1 MSLASQDYYEEIDFQ
16 KYWNVL
22 KRRWL
27 PATTVFLTLTV
38 LSTAIALRQKPSY
51 EAETLLQVR
60 SSAASRLT
68 GVGEGLGELERLT
81 LQSNPVDS
89 QAQIIQSAPI
99 VSEVI
104 QSLDLRDE
112 DGNPMLVKDVV
123 SKLTAR
129 SIPATDLLRVTYA
142 SDDPEEAAAV
152 INRLVEVYTKNNVL
166 VNRAEAAA
174 AREFIAKELPK
185 TEAAVRAADSD
196 LRRFKEENGVV
207 LLESEAQ
214 EAVNIISKLEDQ
226 VTQARAELSD
236 TSARLAQLQGR
247 VGADPRRATVIAALS
262 QSAGVQEALTQL
274 QAAQQELAVERTRYT
289 EDHPAIANLQRRV
302 QSLEE
307 LLRNRAVSVARSDW
321 NNIRN
326 DLQAGALQQDLIG
339 ELVRLEVQRQ
349 GIVLRL
355 ETLAQASNAYRQR
368 AGALPRLEQ
377 QQRELERRLNA
388 AQTTYEAL
396 LVRLQEIQVAENQ
409 NVGNVRV
416 VSSATIPD
424 EPLPSKKKLFLVAG
438 ALSGML
444 LGVATA
450 FGIDLFDRSIKTVKE
465 AREALGYTLLGV
477 IPVFTK
483 VGKSSSALGALDH
496 PAPRVVVQDMPQSP
510 IAASYQMLQ
519 ANLKFLSSD
528 KAVRSFVITS
538 SVAQEGK
545 SEIAANL
552 AATLAQLGRKVLL
565 VDADL
570 RRPAQHHTWNL
581 VNAAGL
587 SNLLVDQ
594 VSSDSVIQEV
604 MPNLYVLPSGVVP
617 PNPVALLDSKRMAA
631 LVDDF
636 LKEYDFVLFDT
647 PPLAGIADAA
657 VLGKMTDGMVLV
669 VRPGVVDSSR
679 ALAAR
684 EFLKQS
690 GQQVLGMVLNCVDV
704 RNEPDSYFYYAG
716 SQYHFSSSST
726 ALSGATQ
733 IGAGVGSSSAKSQ

>member
-16 KYWNVL
+16 KYWNVM

-27 PATTVFLTLTV
+27 PATSVFLTLTV

-60 SSAASRLT
+60 SSATSRLT

-112 DGNPMLVKDVV
+112 NGNPMLVKDLA

-262 QSAGVQEALTQL
+262 QSPGVQEALTQL

-307 LLRNRAVSVARSDW
+307 LLRSRAVSVARSDW

-355 ETLAQASNAYRQR
+355 ETLSQASNAYRQR
-368 AGALPRLEQ
+368 AGSLPRLEQ

-416 VSSATIPD
+416 VSSATVPD
-424 EPLPSKKKLFLVAG
+424 EPLPSKRKLFLVAG

-444 LGVATA
+444 LGIATA

-477 IPVFTK
+477 IPVFTR
-483 VGKSSSALGALDH
+483 GKSSSALGALDH

-545 SEIAANL
+545 SEVAANL

-570 RRPAQHHTWNL
+570 RRPAQHHTWSL

-594 VSSDSVIQEV
+594 VSSESVIQEV
-604 MPNLYVLPSGVVP
+604 SPNLYILPSGVVP

-631 LVDDF
+631 LVEDF

-716 SQYHFSSSST
+716 SQYHFNSSST
-726 ALSGATQ
+726 ALAGATQ
-733 IGAGVGSSSAKSQ
+733 LAAGVGSSSEKPQ

>member
-1 MSLASQDYYEEIDFQ
+1 MSLVSQDYSEEIDFQ

-27 PATTVFLTLTV
+27 PATSVFLTLTL
-38 LSTAIALRQKPSY
+38 LSAAVAIRQKSSY
-51 EAETLLQVR
+51 QAETLLQVR
-60 SSAASRLT
+60 SSGAAKLT
-68 GVGEGLGELERLT
+68 GVGEGLGELEKLT

-104 QSLDLRDE
+104 RSLDLRDE
-112 DGNPMLVKDVV
+112 KGEPVLVKDFL
-123 SKLTAR
+123 SKLKAN

-142 SDDPEEAAAV
+142 SEDPEETAAV
-152 INRLVEVYTKNNVL
+152 INRLVDIYTKNNVL

-174 AREFIAKELPK
+174 ARDFIAKELPK
-185 TEAAVRAADSD
+185 TEAAVKAADSD
-196 LRRFKEENGVV
+196 LRRFKEANGVV

-236 TSARLAQLQGR
+236 TSARLSQLQGR

-262 QSAGVQEALTQL
+262 QSPGVQEALTQL
-274 QAAQQELAVERTRYT
+274 QLAQQELAVERTRYT

-302 QSLEE
+302 RSLEDM
-307 LLRNRAVSVARSDW
+307 LQSRAVSVAKSDW
-321 NNIRN
+321 SSIRN

-355 ETLAQASNAYRQR
+355 NTLSEASNAYRQR
-368 AGALPRLEQ
+368 ASALPRLEQ

-396 LVRLQEIQVAENQ
+396 LLRLQEIQVAENQ
-409 NVGNVRV
+409 NIGNVRV
-416 VSSATIPD
+416 VSPAIVPD
-424 EPLPSKKKLFLVAG
+424 DPLPSQKKLFLIAG
-438 ALSGML
+438 SLAGML

-450 FGIDLFDRSIKTVKE
+450 FGLDLFDRSIKTVKE
-465 AREALGYTLLGV
+465 AKEALGYTLLGV
-477 IPVFTK
+477 VPAFSRNA
-483 VGKSSSALGALDH
+483 KSNVPLGALDY
-496 PAPRVVVQDMPQSP
+496 PAPRVVVRDMPQSP

-552 AATLAQLGRKVLL
+552 AATMAQLGRKVLL

-587 SNLLVDQ
+587 TNLLIDQ
-594 VSSDSVIQEV
+594 VSSESVIQEV
-604 MPNLYVLPSGVVP
+604 MPGLHVLPSGVVP
-617 PNPVALLDSKRMAA
+617 PNPVALLDSKRMAS
-631 LVDDF
+631 LVEDF

-716 SQYHFSSSST
+716 NQYRFSAPSAAEVPQLAESLSSE
-726 ALSGATQ
+726 
-733 IGAGVGSSSAKSQ
+733 KR

>member
-16 KYWNVL
+16 KYWNVM

-27 PATTVFLTLTV
+27 PATSVFLTLTV

-60 SSAASRLT
+60 SSATSRLT

-112 DGNPMLVKDVV
+112 NGNPMLVKDLV

-129 SIPATDLLRVTYA
+129 SIPATDLLRVTYT

-262 QSAGVQEALTQL
+262 QSPGVQEALTQL
-274 QAAQQELAVERTRYT
+274 QAAQQELAVEQTRYT
-289 EDHPAIANLQRRV
+289 EDHPAIANLQRRI
-302 QSLEE
+302 QSLED
-307 LLRNRAVSVARSDW
+307 LLRSRAVSVARSDW

-368 AGALPRLEQ
+368 AGSLPRLEQ

-416 VSSATIPD
+416 VSSATVPD

-444 LGVATA
+444 LGIATA

-477 IPVFTK
+477 IPAFSK
-483 VGKSSSALGALDH
+483 GKSGSTLGALDH

-545 SEIAANL
+545 SEVAANL

-570 RRPAQHHTWNL
+570 RRPAQHHTWGL

-587 SNLLVDQ
+587 SNLLIDQ
-594 VSSDSVIQEV
+594 VSSKSVIQEV

-716 SQYHFSSSST
+716 SQYHFNSSST
-726 ALSGATQ
+726 TLAGANQ
-733 IGAGVGSSSAKSQ
+733 AAGIGASSEKPQ

>member
-16 KYWNVL
+16 KYWNVM

-27 PATTVFLTLTV
+27 PATSVFLTLTV

-60 SSAASRLT
+60 SSATSRLT

-112 DGNPMLVKDVV
+112 NGNPMLVKDLA

-262 QSAGVQEALTQL
+262 QSPGVQEALTQL

-307 LLRNRAVSVARSDW
+307 LLRSRAVSVARSDW

-355 ETLAQASNAYRQR
+355 ETLSQASNAYRQR
-368 AGALPRLEQ
+368 AGSLPRLEQ

-416 VSSATIPD
+416 VSSATVPD
-424 EPLPSKKKLFLVAG
+424 EPLPSKKKLFLAAG

-444 LGVATA
+444 LGIATA

-477 IPVFTK
+477 IPVFTR
-483 VGKSSSALGALDH
+483 GKSSSALGALDH

-545 SEIAANL
+545 SEVAANL

-570 RRPAQHHTWNL
+570 RRPAQHHTWGL

-594 VSSDSVIQEV
+594 VSSESVIQEV
-604 MPNLYVLPSGVVP
+604 SPNLYILPSGVVP

-631 LVDDF
+631 LVEDF

-679 ALAAR
+679 ALAAK

-704 RNEPDSYFYYAG
+704 RSEPDSYFYYAG
-716 SQYHFSSSST
+716 SQYRFNSSSNAPSE
-726 ALSGATQ
+726 ATQ
-733 IGAGVGSSSAKSQ
+733 LAAGVGSSSEKFW

>member
-1 MSLASQDYYEEIDFQ
+1 
-16 KYWNVL
+16 
-22 KRRWL
+22 
-27 PATTVFLTLTV
+27 
-38 LSTAIALRQKPSY
+38 
-51 EAETLLQVR
+51 
-60 SSAASRLT
+60 
-68 GVGEGLGELERLT
+68 
-81 LQSNPVDS
+81 
-89 QAQIIQSAPI
+89 
-99 VSEVI
+99 
-104 QSLDLRDE
+104 
-112 DGNPMLVKDVV
+112 
-123 SKLTAR
+123 
-129 SIPATDLLRVTYA
+129 
-142 SDDPEEAAAV
+142 
-152 INRLVEVYTKNNVL
+152 
-166 VNRAEAAA
+166 
-174 AREFIAKELPK
+174 K

-247 VGADPRRATVIAALS
+247 IGADPRRATVIAALS
-262 QSAGVQEALTQL
+262 QSPGVQEALTQL

-302 QSLEE
+302 QSLED
-307 LLRNRAVSVARSDW
+307 LLRSRAVSVARSDW

-368 AGALPRLEQ
+368 AGSLPRLEQ

-396 LVRLQEIQVAENQ
+396 LVRLQETQVAENQ

-416 VSSATIPD
+416 VSSATVPD
-424 EPLPSKKKLFLVAG
+424 EPLPSKKKLFLAAG
-438 ALSGML
+438 ALSGIL
-444 LGVATA
+444 LGTATA

-483 VGKSSSALGALDH
+483 GKSGSALGALDH

-545 SEIAANL
+545 SEVAANL

-581 VNAAGL
+581 VNAPGL
-587 SNLLVDQ
+587 SNLLIDQ
-594 VSSDSVIQEV
+594 VSSESVIQEV

-716 SQYHFSSSST
+716 SQYHFNSSSASLT
-726 ALSGATQ
+726 GATQ
-733 IGAGVGSSSAKSQ
+733 FAAGVGSSSEKSQ